1 MSVDKALPDVVP
13 AGTED
18 AELERH
24 AAEIDGMIADEAM
37 DISTRS
43 DTVLGEN
50 DRERGQADQGQ
61 GEVLPGGNQH
71 VNGTG
76 QPEMDAN
83 EEIITAS
90 PALRAETPEKT

>member
-1 MSVDKALPDVVP
+1 MSLDKALPDVVP
-13 AGTED
+13 ASTED

-37 DISTRS
+37 DISMRS
-43 DTVLGEN
+43 DIALEEN
-50 DRERGQADQGQ
+50 VHERGQADQGQ

-71 VNGTG
+71 ANGTG

-90 PALRAETPEKT
+90 P